1 MHKHAITRPKI
12 RRQLVDSPH
21 GYIETRELGP
31 TDIESDAE
39 CTPLLLVHS
48 TPGAAA
54 SYDSFLPLLAS
65 RRRVV
70 AISSPGYGS
79 SDRPSTPYTT
89 LDEYAR
95 ALAWGLDGLGIDQAS
110 VFGTQTGALLA
121 IEFAVAYPQRTMK
134 LVLEE
139 PFHWGTPK
147 RREALLRTHSY
158 VPARADGSHLLALWQ
173 RTHRHHER
181 QRAQR
186 RRVKSALADTD
197 LEPVGE
203 SILQTLAVNSAV
215 GAEIYEGAGWL
226 GAAPYAMGHYDTWT
240 RVAEIRVPTL
250 VIHGTMSQLGRS
262 HERFVEVIPNARG
275 LRLPSDGNFLPNQAP
290 ELFAAELLAF
300 LDEAVG
306 TGAVED

>member
-1 MHKHAITRPKI
+1 MSERAM
-12 RRQLVDSPH
+12 RRSLVESPH
-21 GYIETRELGP
+21 GYIESRELGP
-31 TDIESDAE
+31 TAVEPGAPDERE
-39 CTPLLLVHS
+39 PLLLVHS

-54 SYDSFLPLLAS
+54 SYDAFLPLLAG

-70 AISSPGYGS
+70 ALSSPGYGS
-79 SDRPSTPYTT
+79 SDRPPQPYTT
-89 LDEYAR
+89 LEEYAR
-95 ALAWGLDGLGIDQAS
+95 ALAWGLDGLGIERAS

-121 IEFAVAYPQRTMK
+121 IEFAAAYPQRTAR

-139 PFHWGTPK
+139 PFHWGTPE

-158 VPARADGSHLLALWQ
+158 EPARADGSHLLTLWQ

-186 RRVKSALADTD
+186 RRVGSALADAD

-203 SILQTLAVNSAV
+203 SILQTLRVNSAA
-215 GAEIYEGAGWL
+215 GAELYGGVGWL
-226 GAAPYAMGHYDTWT
+226 GAAPYAMGHYDTWA
-240 RVAEIRVPTL
+240 RVAEIRAPTL

-262 HERFVEVIPNARG
+262 HERFVEVIPDARG

-300 LDEAVG
+300 LDEDAG
-306 TGAVED
+306 EGAGEAEG